1 MEQNCLIRPAS
12 ATEARNDAPAISSI
26 CKEGFSYIHASGF
39 VPEDLVA
46 FCESYYS
53 PSAIADDIR
62 MKDRFYLVLEKLKGQ
77 LTEKESEITG
87 CLRLSSPSLQ
97 LAKEDPGGIELS
109 RFYIREE
116 HRGGGW
122 GRKMLAMA
130 EARALEMGFKRCW
143 LHVYIPNAR
152 AQEFYKSLGYEIKG
166 KETLHYRN
174 SHPVGFVMVKS
185 LRV

>member
-1 MEQNCLIRPAS
+1 MEPTYFIRPAS
-12 ATEARNDAPAISSI
+12 ATEACNDAPAISTI
-26 CKEGFSYIHASGF
+26 CTNGFSYIHASGF

-53 PSAIADDIR
+53 PAAIADDIR
-62 MKDRFYLVLEKLKGQ
+62 EKDRFYLVLGNVK
-77 LTEKESEITG
+77 G
-87 CLRLSSPSLQ
+87 CLRMSPPSLQ

-109 RFYIREE
+109 RFYIMEE
-116 HRGGGW
+116 HRSGGW

-130 EARALEMGFKRCW
+130 EAMALEMGFKRCW
-143 LHVYIPNAR
+143 LHVYIPNTR

-166 KETLHYRN
+166 KETLHYRD

-185 LRV
+185 LHV